1 MADPHRVIYSAAN
14 SSQAHLLK
22 EYLGQRGIPA
32 FVQNEALQGAVGELP
47 PGMATSPI
55 VVVASGHAEQARPL
69 VMEFERTL
77 RSGRPAR
84 VADLVPMV
92 NPSWPTCAACGRH
105 RQTVCPFCEEAGHH
119 LPLSEFP
126 LVEPIGT
133 DPLEE
138 AAVEGSLTGSLTVI
152 CPVCDEPYIAQFYRH
167 CEWCGHDS
175 GTGMVVQETWATPL
189 NPRERF
195 VIGALIGTAI
205 AMLAYFAWLYRA

>member
-47 PGMATSPI
+47 PGVATSPI
-55 VVVASGHAEQARPL
+55 VVVASGHAERARPL

-84 VADLVPMV
+84 GADLVPMV
-92 NPSWPTCAACGRH
+92 NPSWPTCAACGRR

-126 LVEPIGT
+126 IVEPIGT

-138 AAVEGSLTGSLTVI
+138 SAVEGSLTGSLTVI
-152 CPVCDEPYIAQFYRH
+152 CPVCDEAYIAQFYRH